1 MVIKSK
7 KHEGIVNL
15 DRQRKKISNKKS
27 DLNHRK
33 TNATKMNYQKSKKK
47 NIILRKSAHLT
58 RMLEKNL
65 TSCTTNTCSYTLGLY
80 DGFWGSQRDYYE
92 LEDSEYT
99 DPFLPNLNW
108 NEDDEF
114 EDYYWDDNYDPFD
127 PFGHRLDSLVM
138 DSHMENSM
146 ARFDNMY

>member
-1 MVIKSK
+1 MVIKSQ

-33 TNATKMNYQKSKKK
+33 TNATKMNNKKSKKK

-58 RMLEKNL
+58 RILEKNL
-65 TSCTTNTCSYTLGLY
+65 ISCTTDTDRYVLGLY
-80 DGFWGSQRDYYE
+80 DGFLGCERDYYE
-92 LEDSEYT
+92 LKQSENME
-99 DPFLPNLNW
+99 PFLPNLNW

-114 EDYYWDDNYDPFD
+114 DDCDSFD
-127 PFGHRLDSLVM
+127 PFQYRLDSLAR
-138 DSHMENSM
+138 DSHMENAM

>member
-1 MVIKSK
+1 M
-7 KHEGIVNL
+7 
-15 DRQRKKISNKKS
+15 
-27 DLNHRK
+27 
-33 TNATKMNYQKSKKK
+33 
-47 NIILRKSAHLT
+47 
-58 RMLEKNL
+58 
-65 TSCTTNTCSYTLGLY
+65 LGLY
-80 DGFWGSQRDYYE
+80 DGFLGCERDYYE
-92 LEDSEYT
+92 LKQSENME
-99 DPFLPNLNW
+99 PFLPNLNW

>member
-33 TNATKMNYQKSKKK
+33 TNATKINYQKSKKK

-138 DSHMENSM
+138 DSHM
-146 ARFDNMY
+146 

>member
-1 MVIKSK
+1 MVIKSQ

-27 DLNHRK
+27 DLNNRK

-58 RMLEKNL
+58 RILEKNL
-65 TSCTTNTCSYTLGLY
+65 ISCTTDTDRYVLGLY
-80 DGFWGSQRDYYE
+80 DGFLGCERDYYE
-92 LEDSEYT
+92 LKQSENMES
-99 DPFLPNLNW
+99 FLPNLNW